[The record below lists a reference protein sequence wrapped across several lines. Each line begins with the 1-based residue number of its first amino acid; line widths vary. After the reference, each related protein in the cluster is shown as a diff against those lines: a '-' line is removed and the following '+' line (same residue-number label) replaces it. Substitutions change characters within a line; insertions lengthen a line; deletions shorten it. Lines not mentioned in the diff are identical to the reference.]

1 MDHLENYFSA
11 VAEIA
16 LSLDKENIARAC
28 DIISG
33 LRQTGGR
40 MFILGVGGSAG
51 NASHAVNDFRKL
63 CSVDAY
69 APTDNVSEITARTND
84 DGWATVFSE
93 WLQVS
98 KLNAE
103 DLLLVFSV
111 GGGNRSKNVSVNL
124 INSIDLAVSRGV
136 KIISIVGKPDGYAA
150 QNSDVSVVVPTAGR
164 DDLVTPLS
172 ESFQSVIWHALVSHP
187 KLQANDTKW

>member
-40 MFILGVGGSAG
+40 MFILGVGGSG
-51 NASHAVNDFRKL
+51 QRLSCVNGFSQL

-84 DGWATVFSE
+84 DGWTTVFSE

-111 GGGNRSKNVSVNL
+111 GGGNRSK
-124 INSIDLAVSRGV
+124 
-136 KIISIVGKPDGYAA
+136 
-150 QNSDVSVVVPTAGR
+150 T
-164 DDLVTPLS
+164 
-172 ESFQSVIWHALVSHP
+172 
-187 KLQANDTKW
+187 